1 MGDQTGG
8 VFQQRQKSG
17 FICID
22 SNRVT
27 SAKREKTKCTLMSYA
42 NDGYKQ
48 ELAFSGTK
56 RSSTS
61 FFPSSLDRAAEHAS
75 QSSGLETGEAG

>member
-27 SAKREKTKCTLMSYA
+27 SAKRIHMHTLMSYA